1 MVDSPNGC
9 CGYSGEIVTETKAS
23 FLLPAQIV
31 ASQTPHPSHIVPT
44 LAHSS
49 LPQKI
54 SPMRAIEKLHPS
66 EALWQA
72 VLARIQTEMTLRGAH
87 PSRTVVLVPYAQL
100 MSEGKS
106 AWRHASSA
114 TAIGATFVP
123 RFETTQNWASTRG
136 ARRREPGDISF
147 DAALD
152 VLTAASLLARA
163 GLQDHQVNLAQ
174 RLAEAAWSLG
184 GVAAAVPVGERAA
197 WGMRLNS
204 ELAAG
209 LDAPVLALEAA
220 VGRIALAW
228 AASSGYATDA
238 LFAEQPDLLVV
249 LDGFQADPVS
259 HALRLAM
266 GDRGLVLSLVPG
278 QPSTGVI
285 LGSSV
290 EPAPHPG
297 SIAFHKQEDAQDEA
311 QSAAACVIAHLNQGR
326 GPVALVA
333 VDRMLTRRIRA
344 MLGERGVRI
353 RDETGWK
360 LSTTRA
366 AATLMGMLRA
376 CRWNASTD
384 DVLDWLKNTPGL
396 NHRALGESEII
407 WRKQGVRDWRSALD
421 ALPEAAIQCRDMVT
435 RVNAIT
441 AGFTHSRSL
450 SEWLIATRA
459 ALQQSG
465 QWSKLVAD
473 AAGQAVV
480 KTLRLAAGSEVEF
493 EAFTHPLSAA
503 DFTSWVTQALEAAS
517 FNPQHPA
524 QEQVVILPLSQLLG
538 RSLRAVVM
546 PGCDEASLPLATEP
560 AGQWMSAQRKL
571 LGLPSRE
578 VLANATRQAWQNA
591 LLSPH
596 VDLLWRTSEAGER
609 QMPSP
614 LLQTLLL
621 RSAPQLALDLR
632 ALRSLA
638 PLSQSMPKPRAN
650 ALPVLR
656 LSSSA
661 YEDLR
666 RCPYRFFA
674 LRQLKLQEMDE
685 LDAGLSKR
693 DFGNWIHSLL
703 KHFHDDL
710 KATPVSDLSLREAM
724 INAAADR
731 ATQKLNLS
739 EAEFLPFA
747 ASWPRVRAGYL
758 QWLAEHEASGAAYV
772 EGELWTQMPLGR
784 LTLVGKIDRVD
795 QLPDGSSQ
803 VIDYKTEG
811 RTATVQRVRPEAE
824 DIQLAFYAAL
834 LADDTLAAAYVNVG
848 EKELTKTYVQ
858 PDVVSLRDQLVEG
871 ILDDMARIGAGAALP
886 AMGEGKACDFCAARG
901 LCRKDFWSLA

>member
-1 MVDSPNGC
+1 MS
-9 CGYSGEIVTETKAS
+9 
-23 FLLPAQIV
+23 
-31 ASQTPHPSHIVPT
+31 
-44 LAHSS
+44 
-49 LPQKI
+49 
-54 SPMRAIEKLHPS
+54 AIEKLHPS
-66 EALWQA
+66 ETAWQA
-72 VLARIQTEMTLRGAH
+72 VLTRIQTEIAQRGAH
-87 PSRTVVLVPYAQL
+87 PSRTVILVPYAQL
-100 MSEGKS
+100 MSEGRS
-106 AWRHASSA
+106 AWRRVSSSTALSAS
-114 TAIGATFVP
+114 FVP
-123 RFETTQNWASTRG
+123 RFETTQNWASSQGVRVP
-136 ARRREPGDISF
+136 EPGDISF
-147 DAALD
+147 DAAMD

-163 GLQDHQVNLAQ
+163 GLHDYQAALAP
-174 RLAEAAWSLG
+174 RLVEAAWSLG
-184 GVAAAVPVGERAA
+184 GVAAATPAGERAA
-197 WGMRLNS
+197 WGAHLS
-204 ELAAG
+204 FELAAG

-249 LDGFQADPVS
+249 LNGFQADPVS

-266 GDRGLVLSLVPG
+266 GDRGLTLSLT
-278 QPSTGVI
+278 PSQ
-285 LGSSV
+285 LAP
-290 EPAPHPG
+290 EPASRLE
-297 SIAFHKQEDAQDEA
+297 SIAFHKQVDAQDEA
-311 QSAAACVIAHLNQGR
+311 QSAAACVLAHLNEGR

-333 VDRMLTRRIRA
+333 IDRMLTRRVRA

-366 AATLMGMLRA
+366 AASLMGLLRA
-376 CRWNASTD
+376 CRWNSSTD

-396 NHRALGESEII
+396 NQRALGKSEVT
-407 WRKQGVRDWRSALD
+407 WRKEGVRDWSSALA
-421 ALPEAAIQCRDMVT
+421 ALPEAATLSRELVIQADTVRAD
-435 RVNAIT
+435 
-441 AGFTHSRSL
+441 FEHSRNL
-450 SEWLIATRA
+450 SEWLKVTRA

-465 QWSKLVAD
+465 QWPTLVAD

-480 KTLRLAAGSEVEF
+480 KTLRLGAGSEAEF
-493 EAFTHPLSAA
+493 DAFTSPLSLTE
-503 DFTSWVTQALEAAS
+503 FTSWVTQALEAAS

-524 QEQVVILPLSQLLG
+524 REQVVILPLSQLLG
-538 RSLRAVVM
+538 RSLQAVVI
-546 PGCDEASLPLATEP
+546 PGCDEVSLPIATEP
-560 AGQWMSAQRKL
+560 AGQWTAAQRKL
-571 LGLPSRE
+571 LGLPLRDA
-578 VLANATRQAWQNA
+578 LAEATRQAWQNA
-591 LLSPH
+591 LLSH
-596 VDLLWRTSEAGER
+596 HIDLLWRTSEAGER

-614 LLQTLLL
+614 LVQALLL
-621 RSAPQLALDLR
+621 QR
-632 ALRSLA
+632 ATNFAHDPRTLRSVLPQ
-638 PLSQSMPKPRAN
+638 PLSMPKPKAD

-685 LDAGLSKR
+685 LDAGLTKR

-710 KATPVSDLSLREAM
+710 KTTPVTNLSAREAL

-731 ATQKLNLS
+731 ATLQLNLA

-758 QWLAEHEASGAAYV
+758 QWLAEHEASGACYV

-784 LTLVGKIDRVD
+784 LTLVGKIDRID
-795 QLPDGSSQ
+795 RLPDGTSQ

-811 RTATVQRVRPEAE
+811 RTATAQRVKPEAE

-848 EKELTKTYVQ
+848 EKEATKTYAQ
-858 PDVVSLRDQLVEG
+858 ADVVSLRDQLVEG